1 MIGCKRGARQ
11 SRLKER
17 NKGKEVWGNEEA
29 GTDKR
34 EQGLLVGY
42 AGEKVSLKTFSQ
54 PGLGHRA
61 EGGCMRSQ

>member
-17 NKGKEVWGNEEA
+17 NKGKEVWGDEEA
-29 GTDKR
+29 GTDER
-34 EQGLLVGY
+34 EQGLPVGY
-42 AGEKVSLKTFSQ
+42 AGENVSR

-61 EGGCMRSQ
+61 EGGCWWWCP